1 MTIEVCIPTIKAGI
15 HCMDFFIDNLLSTAS
30 KPDEIVISTSYHDE
44 EDLAALRNSK
54 HSSRISM
61 MLKAPSYTEGMLT
74 SSSNH
79 SSAINTLAKNSH
91 CDIVIF
97 SDYDMAFLKHGWDNC
112 IKEILKEKD
121 FFGTPYAPIDL
132 SFGVDPT
139 KGIAPWLVMQK
150 MIKYQKIPNLG
161 FFAIGQNDLKKVLA
175 DGPLTNF
182 DTFLVS
188 GNLPFRF
195 VFTHQMAEELNLPLG
210 SLNWM
215 DTGHE
220 ITGFPAKYGFT
231 YKTLEYVFAKDSE
244 VFNHKHLLSYIKHIF
259 RPEIFHLDGEP
270 FLFHFKKGSMK
281 AQLGGD
287 ANFFEYFVEDVNSWL
302 KAHP

>member
-30 KPDEIVISTSYHDE
+30 KPDEIMISASYHDE

-61 MLKAPSYTEGMLT
+61 MLKAPSYTEGMLI

-97 SDYDMAFLKHGWDNC
+97 SDYDMAFLKRGWDIC
-112 IKEILKEKD
+112 IENALKETD
-121 FFGTPYAPIDL
+121 FFGTPYAPIEL
-132 SFGVDPT
+132 GFGKDPT
-139 KGIAPWLVMQK
+139 GGIAPWLVMQK
-150 MIKYQKIPNLG
+150 MIKYQKVPNLG
-161 FFAIGQNDLKKVLA
+161 FFAISQDNLKKVLA
-175 DGPLTNF
+175 DGPLTNY
-182 DTFLVS
+182 DTFLVN

-195 VFTHQMAEELNLPLG
+195 VFNHDMAKELNLPLG
-210 SLNWM
+210 SINWM
-215 DTGHE
+215 DTGYE
-220 ITGFPAKYGFT
+220 ITQLPAKYGFT
-231 YKTLEYVFAKDSE
+231 YKTLEYVFAKNSD
-244 VFNHKHLLSYIKHIF
+244 VFTHKYLLSYIKDIF
-259 RPEIFHLDGEP
+259 RPELFYLDGEP

-287 ANFFEYFVEDVNSWL
+287 VNFFDYFVDDVKAWL
-302 KAHP
+302 KANH

>member
-30 KPDEIVISTSYHDE
+30 KPDEIMICTSYHDD
-44 EDLAALRNSK
+44 EDLAALKNSR

-61 MLKAPSYTEGMLT
+61 MLKAPSYKKGKFIP
-74 SSSNH
+74 SANH
-79 SSAINTLAKNSH
+79 SSAINTLAQNSH
-91 CDIVIF
+91 CDIVLF
-97 SDYDMAFLKHGWDNC
+97 SDYDMAFLKRGWDVC
-112 IKEILKEKD
+112 IENVLKEAD
-121 FFGTPYAPIDL
+121 FFGTPYAPIEL
-132 SFGVDPT
+132 GFAKDPT
-139 KGIAPWLVMQK
+139 DGISPWLVMQK
-150 MIKYQKIPNLG
+150 MRKYQGIPNLG
-161 FFAIGQNDLKKVLA
+161 FFAIGIDNLKRILA

-182 DTFLVS
+182 DVFLTE
-188 GNLPFRF
+188 GNLPFRL
-195 VFTHQMAEELNLPLG
+195 VFTRQMAEELNLPLG

-231 YKTLEYVFAKDSE
+231 YKTLDYVFAKDSE
-244 VFNHKHLLSYIKHIF
+244 VFNHKYLLSYIKEIF

-281 AQLGGD
+281 SQLGGD

-302 KAHP
+302 KANP